1 MYRGVMPM
9 ENQTKRLYSKVWT
22 LHFAKELLNAELI
35 TEEQYVRLNA
45 LADKELNKRY
55 GEPNWE

>member
-1 MYRGVMPM
+1 MPM